1 VVADRNAVGRDPDID
16 LDAVRALPQCAVHR
30 GKGVLGRCG
39 VDGTAMSEKKHTP
52 NVTADEDERGSIA

>member
-16 LDAVRALPQCAVHR
+16 LDAVRALPQRAVHR